1 MGTRMS
7 LVHLSVIEDRV
18 IGEEFAVPF
27 GTYFLFNFLCTGDD
41 KDNHE
46 NECPICLDTFKN
58 PKTLKKCKHKF
69 CTSCID
75 QALKVNNRCS
85 VCKVPCGKLRGNQP
99 HSTMTSTV
107 DRFTLPGHKGYGT
120 IIITYHFPSGI
131 QTAEHP
137 NPGQR
142 YSGTDRVAYLPDSPE
157 GREVLQL
164 LRKAFDAGLVF
175 TVGTSVTSGFS
186 NQTTWNDVHHKTS
199 THGGP
204 TWYELSSGRLFVSL
218 VDNFSL
224 FLPACLP
231 ACLSIYQSVYL
242 SACLSAGFF
251 FFPFFFFFLCGN
263 N

>member
-1 MGTRMS
+1 MS

-27 GTYFLFNFLCTGDD
+27 GTYFLFNFLCTGGD

-58 PKTLKKCKHKF
+58 PKTLKKCQHKF
-69 CTSCID
+69 CKSCLD
-75 QALKVNNRCS
+75 QALKVNNRCP
-85 VCKVPCGKLRGNQP
+85 VCKAPCGALRGNQP
-99 HSTMTSTV
+99 AGTMNWRF
-107 DRFTLPGHKGYGT
+107 DRYNYLPGYKGYGT
-120 IIITYHFPSGI
+120 IIINYHFPSGT

-142 YSGTDRVAYLPDSPE
+142 YSGADRVAYLPDSPE

-164 LRKAFDAGLVF
+164 LRKAFDARLVF
-175 TVGTSVTSGFS
+175 TVGTSVTSGLS

-218 VDNFSL
+218 VDNLSL
-224 FLPACLP
+224 FLPACLFACLR
-231 ACLSIYQSVYL
+231 ACLSI
-242 SACLSAGFF
+242 
-251 FFPFFFFFLCGN
+251 
-263 N
+263 